1 MDVFTVFFAIGLW
14 AGLKAMKLAWD
25 PTLQRIASVSAFLC
39 ALGLLRAAMAF
50 IPQLRGL

>member
-1 MDVFTVFFAIGLW
+1 MDVFTVFEAVGLW

-25 PTLQRIASVSAFLC
+25 PFLQRIASVSAFLC
-39 ALGLLRAAMAF
+39 ALGLLRSAIAL